1 LEMQNSSL
9 DHQGKQK
16 PNFWRITNES

>member
-16 PNFWRITNES
+16 PNFWRTTNES